1 MSSIP
6 LQPDARIPLR
16 FGDLADRRAEEALL
30 IEGTA
35 LAPEGPA
42 VARFS
47 AAALPF
53 HPIGCACCAPRSGAV
68 QALHRLHLDRAR
80 GQAPWFTAVLAIAS
94 DAGRAAVDAALETD
108 PAIRAWF
115 RPAP

>member
-1 MSSIP
+1 

-35 LAPEGPA
+35 LAPEGVA

-47 AAALPF
+47 AAAQPF
-53 HPIGCACCAPRSGAV
+53 HPIGCACCTPRTGAM

-80 GQAPWFTAVLAIAS
+80 GHAPWFTAVLAVAS
-94 DAGRAAVDAALETD
+94 ETGRNAIHAALTSD
-108 PAIRAWF
+108 PAIQAWF
-115 RPAP
+115 RTGP